1 MQARKQPDRCAL
13 TVRDRFHPLSI
24 GAHWLTV
31 LLLVAVYVLI
41 ELHGAFPKG
50 SGARELTK
58 HWHEMLGLAVFAI
71 VFVRLALRAIYP
83 APAIQPPPPRWQER
97 AARAMHLTLY
107 TFLIIMPLLGWL
119 VLSAKGRPVPFFGL
133 DLPALIDPD
142 KTLAHSLEDIHE
154 AIGTAGYFVI
164 GGHAAAA
171 LWHHYLMRDDT
182 LRYMLPRMAWRVRA
196 GSRGPLPRTRA

>member
-1 MQARKQPDRCAL
+1 MPDERALHRRFRRHSRQWLPCSARWQCRQPTGGIIMQARKQPDRCAL

-83 APAIQPPPPRWQER
+83 APTIQPPPPRWQEQ
-97 AARAMHLTLY
+97 AARAMHILLY
-107 TFLIIMPLLGWL
+107 VFLIIMPLLGWL
-119 VLSAKGRPVPFFGL
+119 V
-133 DLPALIDPD
+133 
-142 KTLAHSLEDIHE
+142 
-154 AIGTAGYFVI
+154 
-164 GGHAAAA
+164 
-171 LWHHYLMRDDT
+171 
-182 LRYMLPRMAWRVRA
+182 
-196 GSRGPLPRTRA
+196 

>member
-83 APAIQPPPPRWQER
+83 APTIQPPPPRWQEQ
-97 AARAMHLTLY
+97 AARAMHILLY
-107 TFLIIMPLLGWL
+107 VFLIIMPLLGWL
-119 VLSAKGRPVPFFGL
+119 VLSAKGKPVPFFGFE
-133 DLPALIDPD
+133 LPVLIGPD
-142 KTLAHSLEDIHE
+142 KALAHSLEDIHE
-154 AIGTAGYFVI
+154 AIGTAGYFLI
-164 GGHAAAA
+164 GQFCSAA
-171 LWHHYLMRDDT
+171 LLQRIMATPWCSHSWR
-182 LRYMLPRMAWRVRA
+182 LPPW
-196 GSRGPLPRTRA
+196 